1 MNSRR
6 RMIKS
11 FVFVGLVFAF
21 AFSLVSQSGAKDN
34 HLKGVYA
41 VVGQSTCVTSWSI
54 FPPDVMTDVRFV
66 HSSSAQGTI
75 TFNEDGTGSGRIYSV
90 DVTHPI
96 YTPIPQWS
104 YWPPFDNPPIPSI
117 SENVLG
123 RTGTNYVDF
132 QFTYTV
138 APDGAISRTI
148 IDGTFLGKITSGP
161 SQDKFF
167 TQSPLTP
174 TGLTLTGFVSK
185 DQGTI
190 LLSSVPGQEEK
201 ITVDIYNDEDLH
213 VPYGQQKRQC
223 HRSRVLTLI
232 SK

>member
-1 MNSRR
+1 MKSRR
-6 RMIKS
+6 RIIKS
-11 FVFVGLVFAF
+11 FVFVGLVLVFAL
-21 AFSLVSQSGAKDN
+21 SLVSQSGAQNKQ
-34 HLKGVYA
+34 LKGVYA

-54 FPPDVMTDVRFV
+54 FPTDVMTDVRFV

-75 TFNEDGTGSGRIYSV
+75 TFNGDGTGSGRIYSV

-104 YWPPFDNPPIPSI
+104 YWPGSVTPPYPPIPSI

-148 IDGTFLGKITSGP
+148 IDGTFVGKITSGP

-167 TQSPLTP
+167 TNSVF
-174 TGLTLTGFVSK
+174 TLTGFVSK
-185 DQGTI
+185 DKGTI
-190 LLSSVPGQEEK
+190 LLSSFPGQEEK
-201 ITVDIYNDEDLH
+201 ITVDIYDDEDLQVH
-213 VPYGQQKRQC
+213 YGQQERQC

>member
-1 MNSRR
+1 MKSRNR
-6 RMIKS
+6 FIKS
-11 FVFVGLVFAF
+11 FVFVGLVLVFALSV
-21 AFSLVSQSGAKDN
+21 ASQSGAKDE

-41 VVGQSTCVTSWSI
+41 LVGQSTCVTSWSK
-54 FPPDVMTDVRFV
+54 FPTNVTTDVRFV

-90 DVTHPI
+90 DITHPI

-104 YWPPFDNPPIPSI
+104 YWPGSADPSDPPIPWI
-117 SENVLG
+117 LENVLG

-132 QFTYTV
+132 QFIFTV
-138 APDGAISRTI
+138 APDGAITRTI

-161 SQDKFF
+161 SEGKFF
-167 TQSPLTP
+167 TNNSF
-174 TGLTLTGFVSK
+174 TLTGFVSK
-185 DQGTI
+185 DRGTI

-201 ITVDIYNDEDLH
+201 ITVDIYDDEDLQ
-213 VPYGQQKRQC
+213 VPYGQQERQC
-223 HRSRVLTLI
+223 HRTRVLTLI